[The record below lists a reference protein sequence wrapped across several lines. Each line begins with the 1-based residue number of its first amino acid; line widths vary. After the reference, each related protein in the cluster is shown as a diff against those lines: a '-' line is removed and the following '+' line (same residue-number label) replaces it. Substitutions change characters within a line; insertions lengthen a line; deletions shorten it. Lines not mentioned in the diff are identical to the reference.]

1 MGFHHRL
8 GNYHQQSPYPNYHPG
23 ANYRNFALAGL
34 ALIAVI
40 KPALLARI
48 GATARAELAVERVAE
63 LAGQNFALLAQLRL
77 APLARGAPLAFV
89 AVVVAIA
96 EFAELACFLITQT
109 KLNAPRHILRP

>member
-34 ALIAVI
+34 ALVAVI
-40 KPALLARI
+40 ARALLARI
-48 GATARAELAVERVAE
+48 VATARAELVA
-63 LAGQNFALLAQLRL
+63 LAGLAGRNFALLAELRL